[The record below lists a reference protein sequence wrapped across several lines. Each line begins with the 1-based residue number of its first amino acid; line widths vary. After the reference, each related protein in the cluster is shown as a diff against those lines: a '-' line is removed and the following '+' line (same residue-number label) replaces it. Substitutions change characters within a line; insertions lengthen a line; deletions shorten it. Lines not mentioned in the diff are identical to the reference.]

1 MSATAISTPE
11 IYTDIQGLQNLKR
24 AAREDASGATR
35 EVAQQFESLFVKMM
49 LKSMRNANFGDKIF
63 GSDQM
68 DSYQDMY
75 DNQMAMEL
83 SNGKGIG
90 LADIIVRQLGGATK
104 NENKSQNG
112 DTENKVKQE
121 YTLSPE
127 DRKSIISRSILQS
140 VASLKATAAV
150 LNKQE
155 IDKIP
160 EVDIEVK
167 VNVEK
172 IKNTFSTPAE
182 FVKTLWPMAKK
193 VSKESG
199 ISPHILI
206 AQAALE
212 TGWGK
217 AISTHADGKSSFNLF
232 NIKADHRWDGDLVA
246 KNTLEYKDGITE
258 KQRATFRAYGSF
270 EESFQDFITY
280 ISNEP
285 RYKSAMD
292 VVDNNSSF
300 IKELHQSGYAT
311 DPLYAEKVMRVLSGK
326 EMRNALL
333 RMF

>member
-1 MSATAISTPE
+1 MVASAISTPK

-24 AAREDASGATR
+24 AAREDAAGAAR

-49 LKSMRNANFGDKIF
+49 LKSMRDANFGDEIF

-68 DSYQDMY
+68 DTYQDMY

-83 SNGKGIG
+83 SKGKGIG
-90 LADIIVRQLGGATK
+90 LADIIVRQIGGVTK
-104 NENKSQNG
+104 FDNKSQ
-112 DTENKVKQE
+112 DRSSENKIIKE

-127 DRKSIISRSILQS
+127 DRKNIISRSILQS
-140 VASLKATAAV
+140 VASLKATAA
-150 LNKQE
+150 E
-155 IDKIP
+155 IKKP
-160 EVDIEVK
+160 EVEIEKVEIEEVK
-167 VNVEK
+167 Q
-172 IKNTFSTPAE
+172 TFNTPAE

-193 VSKESG
+193 ASKESG

-232 NIKADHRWDGDLVA
+232 NIKADHRWGGDLVA
-246 KNTLEYKDGITE
+246 KNTLEYKDGVTE

-300 IKELHQSGYAT
+300 INELHQSGYAT